1 MSRCSTCAADH
12 FERAAVALRTVCE
25 SREVGETIGYQL
37 RRLRRLRGLTQEAL
51 ADRANVSRDL
61 VAKLEQGRRHTAR
74 ISSLASLARALDVE
88 LSALVRSATPAPEN
102 TPRRGDELGREGG
115 SAMPKPA
122 TTMMAASALVDRVHH
137 AYQTAR
143 YIEAAGLLS
152 AVTDTVDALAAEAR
166 ASERR
171 EVLRLQTS
179 VAIAAAKLS
188 TKAGDADAGWSAA
201 ERARNAAEAAEDT
214 VGQAAAAY
222 QLTCALLRADRR
234 EQAETHAVCCAEE
247 LRGTAPDTVTWRG
260 ALTLIGAIIAAR
272 RGDRAEAGRRLDNA
286 EELALRL
293 GADGNIG
300 WTWFGPTNVMIHRV
314 SAAVALGDPLGAL
327 ATAQRIDI
335 AAMPAGLCG
344 RQAQVHLDSAW
355 AHFQLREDALAVIHL
370 LDAERVAPD
379 LMVVSPEAR
388 GLIRDL
394 LLRGRRGAMPGLRG
408 LALRAGVAA

>member
-1 MSRCSTCAADH
+1 MT
-12 FERAAVALRTVCE
+12 E

-74 ISSLASLARALDVE
+74 IASLASLARALDVE
-88 LSALVRSATPAPEN
+88 LSALVRSATPVPQNAFKRSDARLSE
-102 TPRRGDELGREGG
+102 G
-115 SAMPKPA
+115 SAMRKPA
-122 TTMMAASALVDRVHH
+122 TTMMAASVLVGRVHH

-152 AVTDTVDALAAEAR
+152 SVTDTVDALAAEAR
-166 ASERR
+166 ANERR
-171 EVLRLQTS
+171 EALRLQTS

-188 TKAGDADAGWSAA
+188 TKAGDVGAGRSAA
-201 ERARNAAEAAEDT
+201 ERARNAAEAAEDA

-222 QLTCALLRADRR
+222 QLICALLRAERR
-234 EQAETHAVCCAEE
+234 EQAETHAVCFGEE
-247 LRGTAPDTVTWRG
+247 LQGAAPDTVTWRG

-272 RGDRAEAGRRLDNA
+272 RGDRAEAGRRLDHA
-286 EELALRL
+286 DDLARRL
-293 GADGNIG
+293 GTDGNIG

-314 SAAVALGDPLGAL
+314 SAAVALGDPRGAL
-327 ATAQRIDI
+327 ATAHQIDV

-355 AHFQLREDALAVIHL
+355 AYAQLREDALAVIHL

-394 LLRGRRGAMPGLRG
+394 LLRERRAAMPGLRG

>member
-1 MSRCSTCAADH
+1 
-12 FERAAVALRTVCE
+12 LTVSE
-25 SREVGETIGYQL
+25 SRDVDDTIGYQL

-74 ISSLASLARALDVE
+74 IASLASLAGALDVE
-88 LSALVRSATPAPEN
+88 LSALVRSATPVPESAS
-102 TPRRGDELGREGG
+102 RRSDSQLRDG
-115 SAMPKPA
+115 SATRKPA

-152 AVTDTVDALAAEAR
+152 SVTGTVDALAAEAR
-166 ASERR
+166 TNERR
-171 EVLRLQTS
+171 AALRLQTS

-188 TKAGDADAGWSAA
+188 TKAGDAGAGRSAA
-201 ERARNAAEAAEDT
+201 ERARNAAEAAEDA

-222 QLTCALLRADRR
+222 QLICALLRAERR
-234 EQAETHAVCCAEE
+234 EQAETHAVCFGEE
-247 LRGTAPDTVTWRG
+247 LRGATPDTVTWRG
-260 ALTLIGAIIAAR
+260 ALILIGAIIAAR
-272 RGDRAEAGRRLDNA
+272 RGDRAEAGRRLDHA
-286 EELALRL
+286 EELARRL
-293 GADGNIG
+293 GTDGNIG

-355 AHFQLREDALAVIHL
+355 AYAQLREDALAVIHL
-370 LDAERVAPD
+370 LDVERVAPD

-394 LLRGRRGAMPGLRG
+394 LLRERRGAMPGLRG

>member
-1 MSRCSTCAADH
+1 MVSG
-12 FERAAVALRTVCE
+12 

-74 ISSLASLARALDVE
+74 IASLASLARALDVE
-88 LSALVRSATPAPEN
+88 VSALLRRATPEPERAS
-102 TPRRGDELGREGG
+102 RRNDARLGDG
-115 SAMPKPA
+115 SAIRKPA
-122 TTMMAASALVDRVHH
+122 TMMMAASALVDRVHH

-143 YIEAAGLLS
+143 YIEAAGLLPS
-152 AVTDTVDALAAEAR
+152 VTDAVDAVAAEAR
-166 ASERR
+166 ANERR
-171 EVLRLQTS
+171 EALRLQTS

-188 TKAGDADAGWSAA
+188 TKAGDADAGRSAA

-222 QLTCALLRADRR
+222 QLICALLQAERS

-247 LRGTAPDTVTWRG
+247 LRDAAPDTVTWRG
-260 ALTLIGAIIAAR
+260 ALTLIGAIVAAR
-272 RGDRAEAGRRLDNA
+272 RGDRAEAGRRLDHA
-286 EELALRL
+286 EELARQL
-293 GADGNIG
+293 GADGDIG

-314 SAAVALGDPLGAL
+314 SAAVALGDPVGAL
-327 ATAQRIDI
+327 ATAQQIDI

-355 AHFQLREDALAVIHL
+355 AHAQLREDALAVIHL
-370 LDAERVAPD
+370 LDVERVAPD
-379 LMVVSPEAR
+379 LMLVSPEAR
-388 GLIRDL
+388 GLICDL
-394 LLRGRRGAMPGLRG
+394 LLRERRGALPGLRG

>member
-1 MSRCSTCAADH
+1 
-12 FERAAVALRTVCE
+12 LTVTE
-25 SREVGETIGYQL
+25 SRDVGDTIGYQL

-74 ISSLASLARALDVE
+74 ITSLASLARALDVE
-88 LSALVRSATPAPEN
+88 LSALVRSATPVPESAS
-102 TPRRGDELGREGG
+102 RRSDPQLVGDG
-115 SAMPKPA
+115 SAMRKRA

-152 AVTDTVDALAAEAR
+152 SVTDTVDALAAEAR
-166 ASERR
+166 ANERR
-171 EVLRLQTS
+171 EALRLQTS

-188 TKAGDADAGWSAA
+188 TKAGDAGAGRSAA

-222 QLTCALLRADRR
+222 QLICALLRAERR
-234 EQAETHAVCCAEE
+234 EQAETLAVCFGEE
-247 LRGTAPDTVTWRG
+247 LRGVAPDIVTWRG

-272 RGDRAEAGRRLDNA
+272 RGDGAEAGRRLDHA
-286 EELALRL
+286 EELARQP
-293 GADGNIG
+293 GTEGNIG

-327 ATAQRIDI
+327 ATAQQIDV

-355 AHFQLREDALAVIHL
+355 AHAQLREDALAVIHL
-370 LDAERVAPD
+370 LDVERMAPD

-394 LLRGRRGAMPGLRG
+394 LLRERRGAVPGLRG

>member
-1 MSRCSTCAADH
+1 VS
-12 FERAAVALRTVCE
+12 E

-74 ISSLASLARALDVE
+74 IASLASLARALDVE
-88 LSALVRSATPAPEN
+88 LSALVGSATPVPESAS
-102 TPRRGDELGREGG
+102 RRSDPQLIGHG
-115 SAMPKPA
+115 SAMRKPA

-143 YIEAAGLLS
+143 YMEAAGLLS
-152 AVTDTVDALAAEAR
+152 SVTDTVDALDAEAQ
-166 ASERR
+166 ANERR

-188 TKAGDADAGWSAA
+188 TKAGDAVAGRCAA
-201 ERARNAAEAAEDT
+201 ERAREAAEAAEDAI
-214 VGQAAAAY
+214 GQAAATY
-222 QLTCALLRADRR
+222 QLICALLRAERS
-234 EQAETHAVCCAEE
+234 EQAETLAVCFGEE
-247 LRGTAPDTVTWRG
+247 LRGAAPDTMTWRG

-272 RGDRAEAGRRLDNA
+272 RGYRAEAGRRLDHA
-286 EELALRL
+286 EDLARRL
-293 GADGNIG
+293 GTDGNIG

-327 ATAQRIDI
+327 ATAQQIDV

-355 AHFQLREDALAVIHL
+355 AHAQLREDALAVIHL
-370 LDAERVAPD
+370 LDVERVAPD

-394 LLRGRRGAMPGLRG
+394 LLRERRGAMPGLRG

>member
-1 MSRCSTCAADH
+1 VS
-12 FERAAVALRTVCE
+12 E

-74 ISSLASLARALDVE
+74 ITSLASLARALDVE
-88 LSALVRSATPAPEN
+88 LSALVRSATPVPEHAS
-102 TPRRGDELGREGG
+102 RRSNPQLSDGC
-115 SAMPKPA
+115 AMRKPA

-152 AVTDTVDALAAEAR
+152 SVTDTVDALAAEAR
-166 ASERR
+166 ANERR
-171 EVLRLQTS
+171 EALRLQIS

-188 TKAGDADAGWSAA
+188 TKAGDAGAGRAAA

-222 QLTCALLRADRR
+222 QLICALLRAERR
-234 EQAETHAVCCAEE
+234 EQAETHAVRCGEE
-247 LRGTAPDTVTWRG
+247 LRGATPDTVTWRG

-272 RGDRAEAGRRLDNA
+272 RGDRSEAGRRLDHA
-286 EELALRL
+286 EDLARRL
-293 GADGNIG
+293 GTDGTIG

-327 ATAQRIDI
+327 AMAQQIDV

-355 AHFQLREDALAVIHL
+355 AHAQLREDALAVIHL
-370 LDAERVAPD
+370 LDVERVAPD
-379 LMVVSPEAR
+379 LMLVSPEAR
-388 GLIRDL
+388 ELIRDL
-394 LLRGRRGAMPGLRG
+394 LLHERRRAVPGLRG

>member
-1 MSRCSTCAADH
+1 
-12 FERAAVALRTVCE
+12 LRTVSE
-25 SREVGETIGYQL
+25 SREIGETIGYQL

-74 ISSLASLARALDVE
+74 ITSLASLARALDVE
-88 LSALVRSATPAPEN
+88 LSALVRTATPVPPSASE
-102 TPRRGDELGREGG
+102 RSDRQLGDG
-115 SAMPKPA
+115 SAMRKPA
-122 TTMMAASALVDRVHH
+122 TTMMAASALVDRVHL

-152 AVTDTVDALAAEAR
+152 SVTDTVDAIAAEAR
-166 ASERR
+166 ANERR
-171 EVLRLQTS
+171 EALRLQTS

-188 TKAGDADAGWSAA
+188 TKAGDAGAGRSAA
-201 ERARNAAEAAEDT
+201 ERARSAADAAEDT

-222 QLTCALLRADRR
+222 QLICALLRADRG
-234 EQAETHAVCCAEE
+234 EQAETLAVCFGEE
-247 LRGTAPDTVTWRG
+247 LRGGAPDSVTWRG

-272 RGDRAEAGRRLDNA
+272 RGDRAEAGRRLDHA
-286 EELALRL
+286 EELARRL
-293 GADGNIG
+293 GTDGNIG

-327 ATAQRIDI
+327 ATAQQIDI
-335 AAMPAGLCG
+335 AAMPASLCG

-355 AHFQLREDALAVIHL
+355 AHAQLQEDALAVIHL
-370 LDAERVAPD
+370 LDAERVASD

-388 GLIRDL
+388 GLIGDL
-394 LLRGRRGAMPGLRG
+394 LLRERRRAVPGLRG